1 MEDWRELEAASRLK
15 LIAPLLDENLDE
27 AAIVAR
33 KKEIVEDS
41 GLSYRTIGCYYAAFK
56 EKGYEGL
63 KPSPGTAR
71 NTAELPEN
79 YDEIITQAI
88 ALRVELPGRSI
99 PQIIKILELENLAKP
114 GEIKRSTLQRHM
126 QKEGYSARQ
135 MRIYEQKGK
144 SARRFKKEHRCV
156 LWQADIKFGP
166 YVTDP
171 KTGEVY
177 QTYLSVFI
185 DNATRYVV
193 GARFY
198 DNQTTEAIEDSL
210 RRAVMQFGKP
220 LSLQCDNGK
229 PYRSNTLRR
238 ACNVLGIRL
247 IFCKPYSPE
256 AKGAVERF
264 NQTVDSFLAE
274 FSLLP
279 ASERTLEKL
288 NNTFEA
294 WLNQYYHTKPH
305 AGLSNISPATAFRT
319 DSRALEL
326 VSSEKLAE
334 AFLHIE
340 KRDVDKVGCM
350 SFKGKT
356 YEVGMQFCGKTV
368 EVVFDPLY
376 IADVEIRCEGYK
388 PFTVKQRVIG
398 EDCDFKK
405 SFVPSPA
412 SGVNGSRLLNAL
424 NEKNISGRTKLRRAV
439 SYGDDSDV

>member
-1 MEDWRELEAASRLK
+1 MEDWREQEAAERLK
-15 LIAPLLDENLDE
+15 VIAPLLDENLDE

-33 KKEIVEDS
+33 KKEIVENS
-41 GLSYRTIGCYYAAFK
+41 GLSYRTIGRYYTAFK
-56 EKGYEGL
+56 ERGYEGL

-71 NTAELPEN
+71 NTSGLSDN
-79 YDEIITQAI
+79 YDEIVTQAI
-88 ALRVELPGRSI
+88 VLRQELPSRSI
-99 PQIIKILELENLAKP
+99 PQIIKILEYEGKIKQ

-126 QKEGYSARQ
+126 QKEGYSSKQ

-166 YVTDP
+166 YVIEP
-171 KTGEVY
+171 KSKATY

-210 RRAVMQFGKP
+210 RRAIMKFGKP

-229 PYRSNTLRR
+229 QYRSKTLQK

-274 FSLLP
+274 FALQP
-279 ASERTLEKL
+279 ERTLETL
-288 NNTFEA
+288 NTAFEA

-305 AGLSNISPATAFRT
+305 AGLANISPTTAFRT
-319 DSRALEL
+319 DSRALEM
-326 VSSEKLAE
+326 VPVEKLAE

-350 SFKGKT
+350 SFKGKS

-368 EVVFDPLY
+368 DVVYDPVY
-376 IADVEIRCEGYK
+376 IAEVEIRCEGWK
-388 PFTVKQRVIG
+388 PFTVKERVIG
-398 EDCDFKK
+398 ENCDYRK
-405 SFVPSPA
+405 SYVPSQT

-424 NEKNISGRTKLRRAV
+424 NEKNITGKTNLRRAV
-439 SYGDDSDV
+439 SYGDGNDV